1 MTVVR
6 PPITG
11 DVMQDSWM
19 DQVTQLINSGFF
31 ARDTVLI
38 SQGQAGAQG
47 AAGINGLD
55 GFSAAT
61 LYLFQRQSNNL
72 PDTAPTDLTTNL
84 VYDYIN
90 NILFDPNNRENA
102 DGELIQ
108 TWNGWTPF
116 IPEDPNNLNQYIW
129 VITVN
134 VADRE
139 NTESIPFTS
148 WSARTLLVAP
158 AVNYEMESFGFDFIR
173 ANQLNVDLGVR
184 IYRTVGEVSNEI
196 TDLLKTSD
204 TSNGSTWVTWTKHS
218 VNAGLTGAAVWVSGN
233 PYTEGDI
240 VRFDFSPQG
249 VSEAQMYEFRAVRD
263 TSGTDDPLTSNDWTI
278 TDESVNKMNDDIWN
292 FTDGINSG
300 LDITVDAADV
310 ITQTEFRAELSDSTP
325 LPYPTT

>member
-11 DVMQDSWM
+11 DAQQDSWM

-38 SQGQAGAQG
+38 AQGQAGSQG
-47 AAGINGLD
+47 AAGLNGND
-55 GFSAAT
+55 GFSTAT

-72 PDTAPTDLTTNL
+72 PENPPPDLTTDL
-84 VYDYIN
+84 IYDYRT
-90 NILFDPNNRENA
+90 NILFQQGNRTNA
-102 DGELIQ
+102 DGEPIVE
-108 TWNGWTPF
+108 WNGWTQF

-129 VITVN
+129 VITTN
-134 VADRE
+134 IADRQD
-139 NTESIPFTS
+139 TEAIPFTA
-148 WSARTLLVAP
+148 WSNRTLLVAP

-196 TDLLKTSD
+196 TELLKTSD
-204 TSNGSTWVTWTKHS
+204 TSNGSTWVSWTKHS
-218 VNAGLTGAAVWVSGN
+218 VNALLSGAVEWVPGQM
-233 PYTEGDI
+233 YTEREI
-240 VRFDFSPQG
+240 VRYDFSPPG
-249 VSEAQMYEFRAVRD
+249 VSTPQPYEFRAVRD
-263 TSGTDDPLTSNDWTI
+263 TSGTEAPLTSNDWTI

-310 ITQTEFRAELSDSTP
+310 ITQTEFRAELSDATP